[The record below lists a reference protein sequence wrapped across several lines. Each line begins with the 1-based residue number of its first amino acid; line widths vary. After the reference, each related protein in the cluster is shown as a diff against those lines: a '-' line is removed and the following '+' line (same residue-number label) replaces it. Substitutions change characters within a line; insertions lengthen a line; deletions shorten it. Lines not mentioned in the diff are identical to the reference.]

1 MMPND
6 FDPYDALIELN
17 ERMNRLEQAHNN
29 LARAHQQSER
39 DLNTTLKSLK
49 NLQQHFLIY
58 QEDIRK
64 IILNK
69 MPG

>member
-1 MMPND
+1 MMNND

-17 ERMNRLEQAHNN
+17 ERMNRLEQTHNN
-29 LARAHQQSER
+29 LARAHHQTER
-39 DLNTTLKSLK
+39 DLNVALNSLK
-49 NLQQHFLIY
+49 NLQQHFLVY
-58 QEDIRK
+58 QQDIQK